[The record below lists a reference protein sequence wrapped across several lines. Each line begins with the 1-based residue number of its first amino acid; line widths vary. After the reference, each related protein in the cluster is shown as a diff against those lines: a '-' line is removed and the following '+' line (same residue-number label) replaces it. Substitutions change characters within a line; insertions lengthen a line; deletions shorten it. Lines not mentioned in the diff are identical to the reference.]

1 MAYTISQE
9 KTVFGNM
16 RVHFCNVT
24 ADAASGTIPTGL
36 TQIAGYSISPIS
48 MSTASPLMK
57 ASGGTITVSA
67 AANGD
72 NFYVIV
78 YGR

>member
-1 MAYTISQE
+1 MAYTVTQT
-9 KTVFGNM
+9 KTGFGDQ
-16 RVHFCNVT
+16 RVAICNVT

-36 TQIAGYSISPIS
+36 TLITGYSVGPIS
-48 MSTASPLMK
+48 MATASPLMK
-57 ASGGTITVSA
+57 ASGGTVTVSA

-72 NFYVIV
+72 NFYLIV

>member
-1 MAYTISQE
+1 MAYTVTQE
-9 KTVFGNM
+9 KTVFGNL

-36 TQIAGYSISPIS
+36 GSIVGYSVGPIS
-48 MSTASPLMK
+48 MATASPIMK
-57 ASGGTITVSA
+57 ASGGTVTVSA

-72 NFYVIV
+72 NFYLII

>member
-1 MAYTISQE
+1 MAYTVTQE
-9 KTVFGNM
+9 KTVFGNL
-16 RVHFCNVT
+16 RCHICNVT

-36 TQIAGYSISPIS
+36 TTIAGYTVGPIS
-48 MSTASPLMK
+48 MATASPLMK

-72 NFYVIV
+72 NFYLVV

>member
-1 MAYTISQE
+1 MAYTVNQV
-9 KTVFGNM
+9 KTVFGDQ
-16 RVHFCNVT
+16 RVHLCNVT

-36 TQIAGYSISPIS
+36 SVITGYSVGPIS
-48 MSTASPLMK
+48 MATASPLMK

-72 NFYVIV
+72 NFFLIV

>member
-1 MAYTISQE
+1 MAYTVTQE
-9 KTVFGNM
+9 KSVFGNM
-16 RVHFCNVT
+16 RVHICNVT

-36 TQIAGYSISPIS
+36 STISGHSIGPIS
-48 MSTASPLMK
+48 MATASPLMK
-57 ASGGTITVSA
+57 SSGGTITVSA

>member
-1 MAYTISQE
+1 MAYTVTQE

-16 RVHFCNVT
+16 RAHICNVT

-36 TQIAGYSISPIS
+36 TAITGYALAPVS
-48 MSTASPLMK
+48 MATAAPLIK
-57 ASGGTITVSA
+57 ASGGTVTVSNA
-67 AANGD
+67 TNGD
-72 NFYVIV
+72 NFYLTV

>member
-1 MAYTISQE
+1 MAYTVTQE

-24 ADAASGTIPTGL
+24 ADGASGTIPTGL
-36 TQIAGYSISPIS
+36 STIAGYSIAPIS
-48 MSTASPLMK
+48 MATASPLMK

-67 AANGD
+67 AVNGD

-78 YGR
+78 FGR